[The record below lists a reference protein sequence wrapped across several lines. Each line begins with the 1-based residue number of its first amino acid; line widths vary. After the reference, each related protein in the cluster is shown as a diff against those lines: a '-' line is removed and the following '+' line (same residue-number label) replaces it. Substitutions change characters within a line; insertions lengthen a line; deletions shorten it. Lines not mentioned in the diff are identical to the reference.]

1 MINSRFATS
10 SDYAAAIGLSDSGDL
25 LRLYYE
31 GGRLPSPPGGFFMVL
46 RVQTE
51 DDGSGSV
58 ILECAAS
65 SLRYRLKVP
74 KATRTERKRIREAM
88 GGGAEP
94 KCPRHID
101 QFLVRMRNDLL
112 CPKCGVKY
120 AKA

>member
-1 MINSRFATS
+1 MTNSRSAS
-10 SDYAAAIGLSDSGDL
+10 SSVSDAAMGLSNSLDL

-58 ILECAAS
+58 LLECAAS

-74 KATRTERKRIREAM
+74 KATRTERKRIRDAM
-88 GGGAEP
+88 GEGAEP
-94 KCPRHID
+94 KCPRHVD